1 MNISAVPNNTFPS
14 IGFAITAS
22 QGGKASLP
30 VAPSAYIY
38 SQFKHVSGIRAPEGV
53 QGVNINKLKIIDALI
68 EQLTKMKQQ
77 PEPLT
82 DISGMNDEKRINAL
96 INQLHTTQMA
106 NANKPYAPA
115 APNIGTIFNFIV

>member
-14 IGFAITAS
+14 IGYAITAS
-22 QGGKASLP
+22 QGGKTSLP

-68 EQLTKMKQQ
+68 EQLSKMKKQ

-82 DISGMNDEKRINAL
+82 DLSGQDDEKRINAL
-96 INQLHTTQMA
+96 LNQLRTTQA
-106 NANKPYAPA
+106 TNVNKPYALA
-115 APNIGTIFNFIV
+115 TPNIGAIFNFII